1 AVGLWALA
9 SPRLRPRFAGIERA
23 DSWSTDAH
31 KGLNTPYDCGIAI
44 TAHPAAHRRAMTLRA
59 DYLVDGEEDR
69 HPIDWNPEMS
79 RRARA
84 TAVYATIRA
93 LGRVGHRRDGRAQ
106 RRHGASLRRET
117 RPPRRGRDPQRGGAE
132 PGPRPVP
139 RPRWGRRR
147 P

>member
-1 AVGLWALA
+1 FRRVLFR
-9 SPRLRPRFAGIERA
+9 S
-23 DSWSTDAH
+23 
-31 KGLNTPYDCGIAI
+31 YDCGIAI

-93 LGRVGHRRDGRAQ
+93 LGRSGIVEMVERNVDMA
-106 RRHGASLRRET
+106 LRYAEKLA
-117 RPPRRGRDPQRGGAE
+117 PPRRGRDPQRGGAE

-147 P
+147 PHASGPAGGAGLGCGLSDRHDVGGR